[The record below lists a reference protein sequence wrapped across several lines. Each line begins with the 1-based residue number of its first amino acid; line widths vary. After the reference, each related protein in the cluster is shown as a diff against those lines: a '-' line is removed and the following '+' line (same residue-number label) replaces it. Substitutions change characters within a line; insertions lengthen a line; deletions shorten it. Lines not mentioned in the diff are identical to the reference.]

1 MKRLFSCL
9 VIVFFCF
16 SPFFAQSFDLAE
28 AAQQTGAELYW
39 DSLSGSGIL
48 EKNGHQICFRAGDQL
63 VLLNYTRLAIVDPPE
78 NKSGTIY
85 VTQKFIDVANNLF
98 SQNEP
103 ETYYKVGAILI
114 DPGHGG
120 RDPGAIG
127 SYKKNGKT
135 VSLQEKDLTLSISKL
150 LAQQLQTTY
159 PDKDVILTRSD
170 DTWLTLE
177 QRVDIANSIRLEP
190 HEAILY
196 ISIHINA
203 SLDKNASGYE
213 VWYLSPGFR
222 RKVLESTGENQE
234 LENILNSMME
244 EEYTTESVL
253 IAKFIMDGLEAQIG
267 KQSKSRGIKAEEWFV
282 VRNTNMPSVLV
293 EAGFITNEKEAAL
306 LGDSQYLQKITQG
319 IYNGLSS
326 FITHFERSRGFTGTE

>member
-1 MKRLFSCL
+1 MKRLAWCL
-9 VIVFFCF
+9 VIVLFCF
-16 SPFFAQSFDLAE
+16 SFSFAQSIDLAE
-28 AAQQTGAELYW
+28 AAQQTGADLYW

-48 EKNGHQICFRAGDQL
+48 EKNGHQISFRSGDPL
-63 VLLNYTRLAIVDPPE
+63 ILMDYTKLAIVDAPE
-78 NKSGTIY
+78 NKSGTVY
-85 VTQKFIDVANNLF
+85 VSQKFIDAANKLF
-98 SQNEP
+98 SQNAP

-120 RDPGAIG
+120 RDPGAVG
-127 SYKKNGKT
+127 SFKKNGKT

-150 LAQQLQTTY
+150 LAQQLQVAY
-159 PDKDVILTRSD
+159 PDKEVILTRSD

-203 SLDKNASGYE
+203 SLDKSASGYE

-234 LENILNSMME
+234 LENILNSMLE

-253 IAKFIMDGLEAQIG
+253 IAKFIMDWRHKLER
-267 KQSKSRGIKAEEWFV
+267 KVNPEESRPK
-282 VRNTNMPSVLV
+282 
-293 EAGFITNEKEAAL
+293 
-306 LGDSQYLQKITQG
+306 
-319 IYNGLSS
+319 NGLWFGIPTCPAFSWRLAS
-326 FITHFERSRGFTGTE
+326 LPTKRKRHCWGIPSTCKKLPMEYIMAYLHL

>member
-1 MKRLFSCL
+1 MKRLFLCL
-9 VIVFFCF
+9 VILIFCL
-16 SPFFAQSFDLAE
+16 SPFFSKTMDLTA
-28 AAQQTGAELYW
+28 AAQQMGAELYW
-39 DSLSGSGIL
+39 DALSGSGIL
-48 EKNGHQICFRAGDQL
+48 EKNNHQISFRVGEQL
-63 VLLNYTRLAIVDPPE
+63 ILMNNRRLAIIDPPQ
-78 NKSGTIY
+78 NKDGTIY
-85 VTQKFIDVANNLF
+85 VTDEFIDTAHELF
-98 SQNEP
+98 SQNAP
-103 ETYYKVGAILI
+103 ESFYKVGVILI

-120 RDPGAIG
+120 RDPGAVG
-127 SYKKNGKT
+127 TYTKNGKKVT
-135 VSLQEKDLTLSISKL
+135 LHEKDLVLSISKM
-150 LAQQLQTTY
+150 LAQQLQAKY
-159 PDKDVILTRSD
+159 PDKEVLLTRSD

-177 QRVDIANSIRLEP
+177 ERVDIANSVQLEP

-222 RKVLESTGENQE
+222 RTVLESTGQDSE
-234 LENILNSMME
+234 LESILNSMME

-267 KQSKSRGIKAEEWFV
+267 NQSKSRGIKAEEWFV
-282 VRNTNMPSVLV
+282 VRNANMPSVLI

-306 LGDSQYLQKITQG
+306 LGDSQYLRKISQG

>member
-1 MKRLFSCL
+1 MKRHRYWI
-9 VIVFFCF
+9 VILFFCF
-16 SPFFAQSFDLAE
+16 TPLMAQSVDLAQ
-28 AAQQTGAELYW
+28 AALQTGASFYW
-39 DSLSGSGIL
+39 DPLSGSGIL
-48 EKNGHQICFRAGDQL
+48 EKNGHQISFRVGEQL
-63 VLLNYTRLAIVDPPE
+63 VLINYTKLAIVDSPE
-78 NKSGTIY
+78 NKNGTIY
-85 VTQKFIDVANNLF
+85 VTKKFIDTVNELF
-98 SQNEP
+98 TESTP
-103 ETYYKVGAILI
+103 EAFYKVGAILI

-127 SYKKNGKT
+127 GYQKNGKKIT
-135 VSLQEKDLTLSISKL
+135 LYEKDLVLSISKT
-150 LAQQLQTTY
+150 LAKQLQTAY

-196 ISIHINA
+196 ISVHVNA
-203 SLDKNASGYE
+203 SLDKRASGYE

-222 RKVLESTGENQE
+222 RTVLESTGENKD
-234 LENILNSMME
+234 LESILNSMME

-253 IAKFIMDGLEAQIG
+253 IAKFIMDGLEEQIG

-282 VRNTNMPSVLV
+282 VRNANMPSVLI

-306 LGDSQYLQKITQG
+306 LGDEQYLRKISQG
-319 IYNGLSS
+319 IYNGLSA